1 METMKQ
7 VIYKKNGSSEW
18 NEMGPTRT
26 LSQFNRDF
34 HDWVLRYKFPREKIL
49 CENWEDA
56 LEVLNTVGA
65 SSIACQFRLLPAV
78 NTDKQKSLTNV
89 YSFDKCALY
98 NELGGYEGL
107 FNLTELA
114 DYMDADGFKDWK
126 SAQECVNKLDY
137 KLVKL

>member
-7 VIYKKNGSSEW
+7 VIYRKNGSSEW
-18 NEMGPTRT
+18 NEMGPLRT

-34 HDWVLRYKFPREKIL
+34 HDWVLEYGFPGEKIL
-49 CENWEDA
+49 CENWGDA
-56 LEVLNTVGA
+56 LDVLNTVGA
-65 SSIACQFRLLPAV
+65 SSIASTFRLLPAV
-78 NTDKQKSLTNV
+78 DKEKQKSLTNV
-89 YSFDKCALY
+89 SIFGKCALY

-114 DYMDADGFKDWK
+114 DYMDEDGFKDWK